1 MLARNVTKWLKQD
14 DVRLH
19 HLMCYVQSTEGK
31 KLIGWVGNTIKE
43 LSVGIYADA
52 DYAGCGQSLRSTS
65 GSHMMAFGSHT
76 RFPLAGGSKRQGC
89 VSHSTPE
96 AEIVAADYALRTHA
110 VPVISLWK
118 TLVGSDPK
126 IIFHDDNQ
134 GMIAIFRSGQNPTM
148 RHLERT
154 HGISIQWMH
163 EIFQN
168 DLIYLVYE
176 VTSKMCADIH
186 TKAFKDHMTW
196 RRACM
201 LINILSYDDISSDD
215 MWSIM
220 QPTHDTSTGLDQYYK
235 KRNAT
240 VPTFPYTETPILPP
254 DLYESGMTSKEGL
267 QEIPNVDPFVVVKTP
282 RLYRTHPV
290 GIPNRSW
297 LRSTWVLRNGQWTK
311 IEDKVHPLLGQNRFD
326 NWAERAVFQ
335 FHPIHTNASPVVPY
349 YPRLELSIADLFR
362 PHTIDHPKFVNA
374 LTEPQ
379 VVVTNAL
386 LRIAHGGWDV
396 STVLISENHNVIQ
409 ENDMSGFK
417 DKRTKDYW
425 IEEGNQVIR
434 VHNKPRSNLFI
445 PKESSHPTIQEHML
459 KDERKTLRVN
469 VRDEDDWKEHK
480 DNWRTGCNR
489 IPFKGPKWT
498 GRTIFTKRTRKQYLS
513 APSVNMC
520 NLGAIPLKEM
530 FFVGYVSTAF
540 SEGRGVR
547 SVTLIIERKNG
558 IGNREYRFES
568 NDEDFQL
575 MGLIDKRAKEGEER
589 GIVVTMQEIPDSVPR
604 MVLLCSEETN
614 WFTIMNT
621 KRQEKYGRREGTG
634 DISLIVITITV
645 HDDLNSDYG
654 FHKASLSLRDYK
666 DTMFFAGPCTGGS
679 SWARLI
685 EVKGR
690 RQKPSSKPRS

>member
-1 MLARNVTKWLKQD
+1 MRGQTKLKDGTKVSTITYDMESFLEQSVQKYLEIMGKDVSLKSVPTPSLPEDAKDHPARAPCGEGPVSQCTWCGTVHPITEPTKSKSVPTSNSAQAQVDEMPKGELAPHAASVLMKLLYAARIARFDLLRSINMLARNVTKWSKQD

-19 HLMCYVQSTEGK
+19 HLMCYVQSTKGK

-43 LSVGIYADA
+43 LSVGINADA

-96 AEIVAADYALRTHA
+96 AEIVAADFALRTHA

-126 IIFHDDNQ
+126 IIFLDDNQ
-134 GMIAIFRSGQNPTM
+134 GMIAIIRSGQNPTM
-148 RHLERT
+148 PHLERT

-220 QPTHDTSTGLDQYYK
+220 QPTHDTSTGLDQHYK

-267 QEIPNVDPFVVVKTP
+267 QEVPNVDPFVVVKTP

-311 IEDKVHPLLGQNRFD
+311 IEDKVHPLLGQTRFD

-349 YPRLELSIADLFR
+349 YPRLELSIADLFH
-362 PHTIDHPKFVNA
+362 PHTIDHPTFVNA

-396 STVLISENHNVIQ
+396 STVLIISENQNVIH

-425 IEEGNQVIR
+425 VEEGNQVIR
-434 VHNKPRSNLFI
+434 VHNRPRSTLFV
-445 PKESSHPTIQEHML
+445 PKESSHPTIQEYML

-480 DNWRTGCNR
+480 DNWRTGSNR

-498 GRTIFTKRTRKQYLS
+498 GRTIFVKRTRKQYLS

-520 NLGAIPLKEM
+520 NL
-530 FFVGYVSTAF
+530 
-540 SEGRGVR
+540 R
-547 SVTLIIERKNG
+547 
-558 IGNREYRFES
+558 
-568 NDEDFQL
+568 
-575 MGLIDKRAKEGEER
+575 
-589 GIVVTMQEIPDSVPR
+589 
-604 MVLLCSEETN
+604 
-614 WFTIMNT
+614 TIS
-621 KRQEKYGRREGTG
+621 R
-634 DISLIVITITV
+634 
-645 HDDLNSDYG
+645 
-654 FHKASLSLRDYK
+654 
-666 DTMFFAGPCTGGS
+666 
-679 SWARLI
+679 
-685 EVKGR
+685 
-690 RQKPSSKPRS
+690 